1 MSTRAAAHAQHA
13 LELEVK
19 LNNTRQQ
26 VIERMEQAANVAT
39 TLPFLREQIK
49 SLARSCSWQ
58 ISELLLLAS
67 DRSAQIDS
75 CPLLPPTKEAPALQL
90 PITKESFDRAVI
102 ALIGAEKHAQLV
114 RSGYNRT
121 DFCLEI
127 ARAALVD
134 EMECADHLSMFII
147 KATAKQLWRGDGTL
161 GLSD

>member
-1 MSTRAAAHAQHA
+1 MSNRAAAHAQHA

-19 LNNTRQQ
+19 INNTRLQT
-26 VIERMEQAANVAT
+26 IERMEQSANVAT

-75 CPLLPPTKEAPALQL
+75 CPLLQPAKAAPAVHL
-90 PITKESFDRAVI
+90 PISKGAFDRAVI
-102 ALIGAEKHAQLV
+102 ALIGAEKHAQLIH
-114 RSGYNRT
+114 SGYNRT

-127 ARAALVD
+127 ARAALID
-134 EMECADHLSMFII
+134 EMECADQLSMSII
-147 KATAKQLWRGDGTL
+147 KTTAKQLWRGDGTL